1 MIYYATFNETGDYI
15 GFYTKEIHGDNIPTP
30 NVELTEEQWQEATTG
45 RYKLVDGVHTHNP
58 FTQEQLDAKELS
70 MARSKRNY
78 LLKESD
84 WTQLPNNP
92 LTAEKQEEWNV
103 YRQKLRDIPKTI
115 PYIFPEPPL

>member
-70 MARSKRNY
+70 IVKSKRNK
-78 LLKESD
+78 LLKDSD

-92 LTAEKQEEWNV
+92 LTTEKQEEWNV

>member
-1 MIYYATFNETGDYI
+1 MIYYATFNETGDYT
-15 GFYTKEIHGDNIPTP
+15 GFYTKEIHGDSIPTP

-45 RYKLVDGVHTHNP
+45 RYKLVDGIHTHNP
-58 FTQEQLDAKELS
+58 FTQEQLDAKELLIVK
-70 MARSKRNY
+70 SKRNN

-92 LTAEKQEEWNV
+92 LTVEKQEEWDV

-115 PYIFPEPPL
+115 PYVFPTPPL

>member
-1 MIYYATFNETGDYI
+1 MIYYATFNDTGNYT
-15 GFYTKEIHGDNIPTP
+15 GFYTKELHGNNIPTP
-30 NVELTEEQWQEATTG
+30 NAELTEEQWQEAITG
-45 RYKLVDGVHTHNP
+45 RYKLIDGVHSHNP
-58 FTQEQLDAKELS
+58 FTQEEIDATELAIVKS
-70 MARSKRNY
+70 NRNN
-78 LLKESD
+78 LLNQSD

>member
-30 NVELTEEQWQEATTG
+30 NVELTEAQWQEATTG

>member
-30 NVELTEEQWQEATTG
+30 NVELTEEQWQEAITG
-45 RYKLVDGVHTHNP
+45 RYKLIDGVHTHNP
-58 FTQEQLDAKELS
+58 FTQEQLDTRELS
-70 MARSKRNY
+70 IARSKRNN

-103 YRQKLRDIPKTI
+103 YRQKLRDIPETI
-115 PYIFPEPPL
+115 PYVFPNPPL

>member
-1 MIYYATFNETGDYI
+1 MIYYATFNETGDYT
-15 GFYTKEIHGDNIPTP
+15 GYYTKEIHGDNIPTP
-30 NVELTEEQWQEATTG
+30 NVELTEEQWKEAITG

>member
-1 MIYYATFNETGDYI
+1 MIYYATFNETGDYT

-30 NVELTEEQWQEATTG
+30 NVELTEAQWKEAITG

-58 FTQEQLDAKELS
+58 FTQEQLDVKELS
-70 MARSKRNY
+70 IARSNRNN

>member
-1 MIYYATFNETGDYI
+1 MIYYATFNETGDYT
-15 GFYTKEIHGDNIPTP
+15 GYYTKEIHGDNIPTP
-30 NVELTEEQWQEATTG
+30 NVELTEEQWKEAITG

-70 MARSKRNY
+70 IARSKRNN

-92 LTAEKQEEWNV
+92 LTSEKQEEWNA

>member
-1 MIYYATFNETGDYI
+1 MIYYATFNETEDYT

-30 NVELTEEQWQEATTG
+30 NVELTEAQWKEAITG

-58 FTQEQLDAKELS
+58 FTQEQLDVKELS
-70 MARSKRNY
+70 IARSNRNN

>member
-1 MIYYATFNETGDYI
+1 MIYYATFNETGDYT

-30 NVELTEEQWQEATTG
+30 NVELTEEQWQEAITG

-70 MARSKRNY
+70 IARSKRNN

>member
-1 MIYYATFNETGDYI
+1 MVYYATFNENGNYT

-70 MARSKRNY
+70 IARSKRNN

-103 YRQKLRDIPKTI
+103 YRQKLRDIPETT
-115 PYIFPEPPL
+115 PYIFPNPPL

>member
-1 MIYYATFNETGDYI
+1 MIYYATFNETGDYT
-15 GFYTKEIHGDNIPTP
+15 GYYTKEIHGDNIPTP
-30 NVELTEEQWQEATTG
+30 NVELTEEKWKEAITG

-70 MARSKRNY
+70 IARSKRNN

-92 LTAEKQEEWNV
+92 LTAKKQEEWNV
-103 YRQKLRDIPKTI
+103 YRQKLRDVPNTI

>member
-30 NVELTEEQWQEATTG
+30 NVELTEAQWQEATTG

-92 LTAEKQEEWNV
+92 LTAETQEEWNV

>member
-1 MIYYATFNETGDYI
+1 MIYYATFNETGDYT

-30 NVELTEEQWQEATTG
+30 NVELTEEQWKDAITG
-45 RYKLVDGVHTHNP
+45 RYKLVDGIHTHNP

-70 MARSKRNY
+70 IARSNRNN
-78 LLKESD
+78 LLKDSD

-92 LTAEKQEEWNV
+92 LTVEKQEEWNV

>member
-1 MIYYATFNETGDYI
+1 MIYYATFNETGDYT

-30 NVELTEEQWQEATTG
+30 NVELTDEQWQEATTG

-70 MARSKRNY
+70 IARSKRNN

-115 PYIFPEPPL
+115 PYIFLEPPL

>member
-1 MIYYATFNETGDYI
+1 MIYYATFNETGDYT

-30 NVELTEEQWQEATTG
+30 NVELIDEQWKEAITG
-45 RYKLVDGVHTHNP
+45 RYKLVDGIHTHNP

-70 MARSKRNY
+70 IARSNRNN
-78 LLKESD
+78 LLKDSD

>member
-1 MIYYATFNETGDYI
+1 MIYYATFNETGNYT

-45 RYKLVDGVHTHNP
+45 RYKLIDAAHTHNP
-58 FTQEQLDAKELS
+58 FTQEEIDANELAIVKS
-70 MARSKRNY
+70 NRNN
-78 LLKESD
+78 LLNQSD

-92 LTAEKQEEWNV
+92 LTTEKQEEWNV

>member
-1 MIYYATFNETGDYI
+1 MIYYATFNETGDYT
-15 GFYTKEIHGDNIPTP
+15 GYYTKEIHGDNIPTP
-30 NVELTEEQWQEATTG
+30 NVELTEEQWKEAITG

-103 YRQKLRDIPKTI
+103 YRQKLRDIPNTI
-115 PYIFPEPPL
+115 PYIFPNPPL